1 MTTAD
6 KRSKTQKQ
14 QSIPYIPGL
23 EGVPAVRTEISFL
36 DTENE
41 KIIIRGYDLI
51 ELAREYSYLDVAYL
65 VLHGRLP
72 TEEERTQLEDT
83 LKQNQIL
90 PAQVYLVLPLL
101 PARTHV
107 MDAQRTL
114 LSYLAGFEEP
124 SVLNDPS
131 PEVNLQKGLRI
142 LARLPV
148 LTAAAFRHL
157 QGKRPV
163 EHHPSLSYTANF
175 YYMIMA
181 EEPDPTAAEIFDKV
195 MTCYIEHEMPNSTF
209 TARVIASTLSDIYGA
224 VVGAIASLKGPLH
237 GGANEAVAQMLLEI
251 KEKVGARGAADYIKQ
266 KLSRKE
272 RIMGF
277 GHRVYMRKYDPRAA
291 LLKEYIPKVV
301 DRHPDGN
308 QLYEIYQIV
317 EETMAQEKGLYPNMD
332 YPVGL
337 LFLLLGIPIPLYTPI
352 FLVARTAGLI
362 AHVIEQHKDNRL
374 FRPRVIYEGKPYI
387 PLK

>member
-1 MTTAD
+1 MTVEN
-6 KRSKTQKQ
+6 KKTKAQAE

-23 EGVPAVRTEISFL
+23 EGVPAVKTQISFL

-51 ELAREYSYLDVAYL
+51 ELARKYTYLDVAHL
-65 VLHGRLP
+65 VIYGKLP
-72 TEEERTQLEDT
+72 TQEERHQIEQT

-90 PAQVYLVLPLL
+90 PAQVYLLFPLL

-124 SVLNDPS
+124 SALSDTS
-131 PEVNLQKGLRI
+131 REANLQKGLRI

-148 LTAAAFRHL
+148 LTAAVFRHL

-163 EHHPSLSYTANF
+163 EHHPTLSYTANF

-181 EEPDPTAAEIFDKV
+181 EEPDATTTEIFDKV

-209 TARVIASTLSDIYGA
+209 AARVIASTLSDIYGA
-224 VVGAIASLKGPLH
+224 IVGAVASLKGPLH
-237 GGANEAVAQMLLEI
+237 GGANEAVVEMLLEI
-251 KEKVGARGAADYIKQ
+251 KEKVGAKGAATYIKQ
-266 KLSRKE
+266 KLARKE

-277 GHRVYMRKYDPRAA
+277 GHRVYMGKYDPRAA

-308 QLYEIYQIV
+308 QLHEIYQIV

-337 LFLLLGIPIPLYTPI
+337 LLFLLGVPIPLYTPI

-362 AHVIEQHKDNRL
+362 AHVIEQHEDNRL
-374 FRPRVIYEGKPYI
+374 FRPRVIYEGKPYTPI
-387 PLK
+387 K